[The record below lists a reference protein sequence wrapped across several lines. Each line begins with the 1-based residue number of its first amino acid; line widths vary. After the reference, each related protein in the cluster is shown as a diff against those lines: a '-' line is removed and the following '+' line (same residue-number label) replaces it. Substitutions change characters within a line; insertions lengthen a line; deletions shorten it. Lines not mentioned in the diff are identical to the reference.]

1 MSVGG
6 MAVRR
11 PFTLI
16 PALAA
21 DAEFFGVLAAL
32 WRFLYKGENLN
43 GFPLWESP
51 FPLKTREVIPP
62 NPPF

>member
-1 MSVGG
+1 MV
-6 MAVRR
+6 VVV
-11 PFTLI
+11 
-16 PALAA
+16 ALAA
-21 DAEFFGVLAAL
+21 DASFLRVLAAL